1 MVLGV
6 VTKFGWVVVR
16 VSIETIAINMTILIL
31 LFHIIIAG
39 SSLGR
44 AYWDS
49 LNIENAPNFVKMLRM
64 YLNLEPFSEYLFF
77 TDNWKFPRNTATLQA
92 SFLAVQPTAQ

>member
-31 LFHIIIAG
+31 LLHIIIAG

-49 LNIENAPNFVKMLRM
+49 LNVEN
-64 YLNLEPFSEYLFF
+64 
-77 TDNWKFPRNTATLQA
+77 T
-92 SFLAVQPTAQ
+92 